1 LEEEKMLHFCKKNR
15 MVAFAKQ
22 YKVNISPKMPMIRVA
37 LFEDN
42 KNLRESL
49 ALYLASCENIWMVGS
64 YPDAR
69 EAVSIVKKQKPDVV
83 LMDIE
88 MPYMN
93 GIQAMIEIRNAVPN
107 ARILIQTVFEDED
120 RVFQAICGGA
130 SGYII
135 KNPDPEKY
143 VQAIEEVNAGG
154 SHLSPAIAAKVMQM
168 FQNQFVKKEPTF
180 VDLTAREKDV
190 LGCLVKGM
198 SYKMIAD
205 ACSIS
210 YATVNTHVKHI
221 YEKLHVNSAPE
232 AIIKAI
238 EMRLV

>member
-1 LEEEKMLHFCKKNR
+1 
-15 MVAFAKQ
+15 MVAFS
-22 YKVNISPKMPMIRVA
+22 KVYTQKLISKTQMIRVA

-42 KNLRESL
+42 KNFRESL
-49 ALYLASCENIWMVGS
+49 SLYLASAGGIWMTGS
-64 YPDAR
+64 FADAR
-69 EAVSIVKKQKPDVV
+69 DAVSIVKKQKPDVI

-88 MPYMN
+88 MPHKN
-93 GIQAMIEIRNAVPN
+93 GIQAMIEIRNAIPD
-107 ARILIQTVFEDED
+107 AKILIQTVFEDDD
-120 RVFQAICGGA
+120 RIFQAICGGA

-154 SHLSPAIAAKVMQM
+154 SHLSSGIANKVLKM
-168 FQNQFVKKEPTF
+168 FQNQFVKEQPSYI
-180 VDLTAREKDV
+180 DLTTREREI
-190 LGCLVKGM
+190 LGCLSKGM

-205 ACSIS
+205 NCSIS

>member
-1 LEEEKMLHFCKKNR
+1 
-15 MVAFAKQ
+15 MVTIAQHIYNNYSYTK
-22 YKVNISPKMPMIRVA
+22 PMIRVV

-49 ALYLASCENIWMVGS
+49 SLYLGSCDNILMVGS

-69 EAVSIVKKQKPDVV
+69 DAAKIVKKQKPDVI

-88 MPYMN
+88 MPYVN
-93 GIQAMIEIRNAVPN
+93 GLQALIEIRKAVPD
-107 ARILIQTVFEDED
+107 AKILIQTVFEDEE
-120 RVFQAICGGA
+120 RIFQAICGGA
-130 SGYII
+130 SGYIT
-135 KNPDPEKY
+135 KNPDPDKY
-143 VQAIEEVNAGG
+143 VQAIEEVQNGG
-154 SHLSPAIAAKVMQM
+154 SHLSPSIAAKVMKM
-168 FQNQFVKKEPTF
+168 FQNQFVKQQPTYI
-180 VDLTAREKDV
+180 DLTAREKDV

-205 ACSIS
+205 ACEIS
-210 YATVNTHVKHI
+210 YTTVNTHVKHI

>member
-1 LEEEKMLHFCKKNR
+1 MSLK
-15 MVAFAKQ
+15 
-22 YKVNISPKMPMIRVA
+22 MIRVV

-42 KNLRESL
+42 RSLRESL
-49 ALYLASCENIWMVGS
+49 GMYIAATEGILLLGS
-64 YPDAR
+64 FPDAR
-69 EAVSIVKKQKPDVV
+69 DSVNIVKKLKPDVI

-88 MPYMN
+88 MPHVT
-93 GIQAMIEIRNAVPN
+93 GLQAMIEIRKAVPD
-107 ARILIQTVFEDED
+107 AKILIQTVFEDDE
-120 RVFQAICGGA
+120 RIFQAICGGA

-143 VQAIEEVNAGG
+143 VQAIEDVNNGG
-154 SHLSPAIAAKVMQM
+154 SHLSPSIALKVMKM
-168 FQNQFVKKEPTF
+168 FQNQFVKKEPSF
-180 VDLTAREKDV
+180 IDLTAREKDV

-198 SYKMIAD
+198 SYKLIAD
-205 ACSIS
+205 ACCIS
-210 YATVNTHVKHI
+210 YATVNTHVKHV

>member
-1 LEEEKMLHFCKKNR
+1 
-15 MVAFAKQ
+15 MVAFAKR
-22 YKVNISPKMPMIRVA
+22 YKELNSQSKPMIRVA

-49 ALYLASCENIWMVGS
+49 ALYLASCDNIWMVGS
-64 YPDAR
+64 YPDPR
-69 EAVSIVKKQKPDVV
+69 EAVSIVKKYKPDVI

-88 MPYMN
+88 MPHLN
-93 GIQAMIEIRNAVPN
+93 GLQAMLDIRKAFPEAKV
-107 ARILIQTVFEDED
+107 LIQTVFEDEN
-120 RVFQAICGGA
+120 RVFQAICSGA

-135 KNPDPEKY
+135 KTPDAEKY
-143 VQAIEEVNAGG
+143 LQAIEEVYAGG
-154 SHLSPAIAAKVMQM
+154 SHLSPSIAAKVMRM
-168 FQNQFVKKEPTF
+168 FQSQFVQKEPTF
-180 VDLTAREKDV
+180 IDLTQREKEV
-190 LGCLVKGM
+190 LACLVKGM

-210 YATVNTHVKHI
+210 YATVNSHIKHV

-238 EMRLV
+238 AMRLV

>member
-1 LEEEKMLHFCKKNR
+1 
-15 MVAFAKQ
+15 MVAFSTTYLQQLKPKPKQ
-22 YKVNISPKMPMIRVA
+22 MIRVA

-42 KNLRESL
+42 KNFRESL
-49 ALYLASCENIWMVGS
+49 SLYLAGSDNIWMTGS

-69 EAVSIVKKQKPDVV
+69 ESVSIVKKQKPDVI

-93 GIQAMIEIRNAVPN
+93 GIQAMIEIRKAVPD
-107 ARILIQTVFEDED
+107 AKILIQTVFEDED

-154 SHLSPAIAAKVMQM
+154 SHLSPVIASKVMQM

>member
-1 LEEEKMLHFCKKNR
+1 MLAYATPFTPSLSIH
-15 MVAFAKQ
+15 
-22 YKVNISPKMPMIRVA
+22 IPMIRVA

-49 ALYLASCENIWMVGS
+49 ALYLASAENIWMVGS

-69 EAVSIVKKQKPDVV
+69 EAVSIVMKQKPDVV

-88 MPYMN
+88 MPHIN
-93 GIQAMIEIRNAVPN
+93 GIQAMIEIRKAVPD
-107 ARILIQTVFEDED
+107 AKILIQTVFEDDE
-120 RVFQAICGGA
+120 RIFQAICGGA

-135 KNPDPEKY
+135 KNPDAEKY
-143 VQAIEEVNAGG
+143 VQAIREVDAGG
-154 SHLSPAIAAKVMQM
+154 SHLSPAIAAKVMRM
-168 FQNQFVKKEPTF
+168 FHNQFVKQEPTF
-180 VDLTAREKDV
+180 IDLTDREKEV

-210 YATVNTHVKHI
+210 YHTVNTHVKNI

-238 EMRLV
+238 AMRLV

>member
-1 LEEEKMLHFCKKNR
+1 
-15 MVAFAKQ
+15 MVAFSTTYLQQLKPKTKQ
-22 YKVNISPKMPMIRVA
+22 MIRVA

-42 KNLRESL
+42 KNFRESL
-49 ALYLASCENIWMVGS
+49 SLYLASSENIWMTGS

-69 EAVSIVKKQKPDVV
+69 EAVSIVKKQKPDVI

-93 GIQAMIEIRNAVPN
+93 GIQAMIEIRKAVPD
-107 ARILIQTVFEDED
+107 AKILIQTVFEDED